1 MSNETRNKNVGASD
15 YSKHKIQPWDI
26 WKEYNLNPWD
36 ADIVKRVLRTKS
48 TDPRELDYQKII
60 HICQHRLEMLED
72 EKREAKKPTDNISV
86 KRLAKHLY
94 LRYRDEPAGL
104 GTILGGNVYI
114 FRVVGYAMYK
124 DSDTVIVAHKN
135 CYPEELIAK
144 NRFLNDWPMNI
155 VLDSNFKEC
164 RAYKDGEY
172 RLIGLSVN
180 DFENYILWNQRIA
193 RKC

>member
-94 LRYRDEPAGL
+94 LRYRDEPDGFEVN
-104 GTILGGNVYI
+104 IGGHIYN

-124 DSDTVIVAHKN
+124 DSDTVIVAHRN
-135 CYPEELIAK
+135 SCPGELIDK
-144 NRFLNDWPMNI
+144 NRFLKDWSIHI
-155 VLDSNFKEC
+155 VLDSTFKEC
-164 RAYKDGEY
+164 EAYKYGEY
-172 RLIGLSVN
+172 RLIGLSVE

>member
-86 KRLAKHLY
+86 KKLAKHLY
-94 LRYRDEPAGL
+94 LRYRGEPDGFEVGL
-104 GTILGGNVYI
+104 GGEVYN

-135 CYPEELIAK
+135 CCPGELIAK
-144 NRFLNDWPMNI
+144 NRFLKDWPVHI

-172 RLIGLSVN
+172 RLLGLSVN